1 MFWSWLFPERK
12 GDEEHTASKSAV
24 KDATPTREEGE
35 AREVMP
41 AGPFDP
47 TPPAPIGVPT
57 PVAPPA
63 DAGLA
68 AAAGA
73 AFLFGAEVAN
83 RMHHQTPA
91 DAAHQADGTRDS
103 SGDDANHHHGN
114 QGTMLSDLGS
124 IGGGSGDGGIGSV

>member
-12 GDEEHTASKSAV
+12 TDAAHTAEKPVV
-24 KDATPTREEGE
+24 KE
-35 AREVMP
+35 ADKTVAQEDIMP
-41 AGPFDP
+41 AAPFDP
-47 TPPAPIGVPT
+47 TPPAAIGIPT

-83 RMHHQTPA
+83 RMHPQAAA
-91 DAAHQADGTRDS
+91 DATYQGDGMRDGR
-103 SGDDANHHHGN
+103 GDDSNHHHGN
-114 QGTMLSDLGS
+114 QGTMVSDLGS